1 MEWIFSL
8 LKKPGLEDYI
18 AAGCIFTN
26 QTHVLAGLQ
35 TKRGVEK
42 ISGLGGMK
50 KTGESCERTALREM
64 LEELFELKIPD
75 EILTELIIHIKPQGI
90 YLQGTYV
97 LIHYSFEQ
105 LQGIL
110 ELVKPWLESTVLYER
125 FPLNLT
131 ELIFERKQSVIAEI
145 TSLCLLPLKSPM
157 LLDTNFLNDIE
168 YILNIEK
175 NSLAV

>member
-8 LKKPGLEDYI
+8 LQKPRLEDYI

-26 QTHVLAGLQ
+26 QTHVLAALQ

-50 KTGESCERTALREM
+50 KAGESYEHTALREM

-75 EILTELIIHIKPQGI
+75 EILTQLILKVKPQGI
-90 YLQGTYV
+90 HLQGTYV
-97 LIHYSFEQ
+97 LVHYSFDQ
-105 LQGIL
+105 LQIIL
-110 ELVKPWLESTVLYER
+110 ELVKPWLESTILYER

-131 ELIFERKQSVIAEI
+131 ELIFERKQSLLSEI
-145 TSLCLLPLKSPM
+145 TSLCILPLTSPV
-157 LLDTNFLNDIE
+157 LLDSNFLNDIE
-168 YILNIEK
+168 FILNVKK
-175 NSLAV
+175 NSVAV

>member
-26 QTHVLAGLQ
+26 QTHVLAALQ

-50 KTGESCERTALREM
+50 KTGETYQQTALREM

-75 EILTELIIHIKPQGI
+75 EILSLVTLHIKPRGVH
-90 YLQGTYV
+90 LRGTYV
-97 LIHYSFEQ
+97 LIHYSFDQ
-105 LQGIL
+105 LQSIL
-110 ELVKPWLESTVLYER
+110 ELVKPWLETTVLYER

-131 ELIFERKQSVIAEI
+131 ELILERKQSDLAEI
-145 TSLCLLPLKSPM
+145 TSLCLLPLRSPI
-157 LLDTNFLNDIE
+157 LLDSHFLNDIE

-175 NSLAV
+175 TSVAV

>member
-26 QTHVLAGLQ
+26 QTHVLAALQ

-50 KTGESCERTALREM
+50 KTGETYQQTAVREM

-75 EILTELIIHIKPQGI
+75 EILSLVTLHIKPHGVH
-90 YLQGTYV
+90 LRGTYV
-97 LIHYSFEQ
+97 LIHYSFDQ

-110 ELVKPWLESTVLYER
+110 ELVKPWLETTVLYER

-131 ELIFERKQSVIAEI
+131 ELILERKQSDLAEI
-145 TSLCLLPLKSPM
+145 TSLCLLPLRSPI
-157 LLDTNFLNDIE
+157 LLDSHFLNDIE

-175 NSLAV
+175 TSVAV

>member
-8 LKKPGLEDYI
+8 LQKPRLEDYI
-18 AAGCIFTN
+18 AAGCMFTN
-26 QTHVLAGLQ
+26 QTHVLAALQ

-50 KTGESCERTALREM
+50 KTGESCQHTALREM

-75 EILTELIIHIKPQGI
+75 EILTQLILHIKPQGI

-97 LIHYSFEQ
+97 LVHYSFDQ
-105 LQGIL
+105 LQLIL
-110 ELVKPWLESTVLYER
+110 ELVKPWLESTILYER

-145 TSLCLLPLKSPM
+145 TSLCLLPLTSPI
-157 LLDTNFLNDIE
+157 LLDSHFLNDIE
-168 YILNIEK
+168 YILNVEK

>member
-26 QTHVLAGLQ
+26 QTHVLAALQ

-50 KTGESCERTALREM
+50 KTGETYQQTALREM

-75 EILTELIIHIKPQGI
+75 EILSLVTLHIKPRGVH
-90 YLQGTYV
+90 LRGTYI
-97 LIHYSFEQ
+97 LIHYSFDQ

-110 ELVKPWLESTVLYER
+110 ELVKPWLETTVLYER

-131 ELIFERKQSVIAEI
+131 ELILERKQSDLAEI
-145 TSLCLLPLKSPM
+145 TSLCLLPLRSPI
-157 LLDTNFLNDIE
+157 LLDSHFLNDIE
-168 YILNIEK
+168 YILNVEK
-175 NSLAV
+175 TSVAV